1 MMSSIEPQRIAVL
14 TEALEKNVFN
24 ADFGIQGKKTDRDRR
39 LFPRSGSGELF
50 YRCDITRREVVA

>member
-24 ADFGIQGKKTDRDRR
+24 ADFGIQGKKQI
-39 LFPRSGSGELF
+39 E
-50 YRCDITRREVVA
+50 IVVYFHEAVLASFFIDAI